1 MTAPPADGVAVGG
14 TAVGWAVSTTGAVVA
29 AAAGAEAEAEAE
41 AAVGV
46 DEDGAE
52 VAVTW
57 GAADALATVAGA
69 GVADRCE
76 AGRF

>member
-1 MTAPPADGVAVGG
+1 MGDGIRVRR
-14 TAVGWAVSTTGAVVA
+14 VVA
-29 AAAGAEAEAEAE
+29 AAVGAEAE

-57 GAADALATVAGA
+57 GAADALATAAGA

>member
-1 MTAPPADGVAVGG
+1 MTPNDNSLTAADKP
-14 TAVGWAVSTTGAVVA
+14 TADLTALRPTR
-29 AAAGAEAEAEAE
+29 AEAE

-57 GAADALATVAGA
+57 GAAVASASAGA